1 MKKLLLFS
9 LIFWLSAT
17 YAISQINSKPY
28 KDCNSAY
35 TVTSKNKLTVVENG
49 GAGANTNEVPDP
61 SCFSNGLGGGQSVE
75 MSSCLFK
82 MTCVQNGS
90 LIFTITPAKQED
102 DIDFL
107 VFETSSNC
115 NEKSIIRCVAAGDS
129 KFPSPCM
136 GPTGLNFGATD
147 TEESSGCGAGKD
159 NFVKAL
165 SMEIG
170 KTYYICVNDFT
181 SAEAQYDITFDGTA
195 MLTTALSADE
205 VDTADFTIF
214 PSVNNLPF
222 FDIRS
227 KNGRFENTQIEV
239 FSLEG
244 RQVLTEKIYNENQRI
259 ELPNSISNGVF
270 LIKILADKQIFYKKF
285 VCQK

>member
-1 MKKLLLFS
+1 MKKLLLS
-9 LIFWLSAT
+9 LLIFCLSAT
-17 YAISQINSKPY
+17 YTISQINSKPY

-35 TVTSKNKLTVVENG
+35 TITSKTKLTVVENG
-49 GAGANTNEVPDP
+49 GVGAIINEVPDP
-61 SCFSNGLGGGQSVE
+61 NCFSNGVGISNVE
-75 MSSCLFK
+75 MSSCWFK
-82 MTCVQNGS
+82 MTCSKSGS
-90 LIFTITPAKQED
+90 LIFTITPNKQED

-115 NEKSIIRCVAAGDS
+115 NSKSIIRCMAAGDS

-136 GPTGLNFGATD
+136 GPTGLNFDATD
-147 TEESSGCGAGKD
+147 TEEDSGCGAGKD

-165 SMEIG
+165 SMEVG

-195 MLTTALSADE
+195 TLTTTLSADE

-244 RQVLTEKIYNENQRI
+244 RQVLTEKISNENQRI
-259 ELPNSISNGVF
+259 ELSNSISNGVF
-270 LIKILADKQIFYKKF
+270 LIKIIADKQIFYKKF